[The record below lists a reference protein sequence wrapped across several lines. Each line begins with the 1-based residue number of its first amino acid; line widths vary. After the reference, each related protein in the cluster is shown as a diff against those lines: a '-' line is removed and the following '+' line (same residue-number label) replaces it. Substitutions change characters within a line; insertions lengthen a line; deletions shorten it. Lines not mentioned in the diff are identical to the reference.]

1 MPSSSLSI
9 LVVDDTKFSSVMI
22 GRALGQAGYQDI
34 RYASSGLEAL
44 EQIRQRPAQLLL
56 ADWLMPQ
63 MDGLTLTSSVRSLD
77 EQSGNYTYVLLL
89 TGKEGSAAL
98 AQAFEK
104 GVDDFISKTD
114 MNEQL
119 VPRVR
124 AAERMFRHLQQLQAS
139 NQSLKHNLQQLQAV
153 NTLDPLTSLGNKKC
167 LIRTL
172 EKHLKQLEARGGVL
186 GLLLFSI
193 DNMAQLRQRYGVEV
207 QKELLRTAGHRLEQ
221 LVRPLDYLARLDGNE
236 FVLLT
241 LMEPGA
247 PCNGNSFKRLYD
259 AVNLKSCKTGAGFIN
274 LKTAVSMLTL
284 ESTALP
290 TNTNR
295 LLEKARTHL
304 PNSRTENRIAHTHLQ
319 HPLT

>member
-124 AAERMFRHLQQLQAS
+124 AAERIAP
-139 NQSLKHNLQQLQAV
+139 
-153 NTLDPLTSLGNKKC
+153 T
-167 LIRTL
+167 
-172 EKHLKQLEARGGVL
+172 
-186 GLLLFSI
+186 
-193 DNMAQLRQRYGVEV
+193 
-207 QKELLRTAGHRLEQ
+207 
-221 LVRPLDYLARLDGNE
+221 VR
-236 FVLLT
+236 
-241 LMEPGA
+241 
-247 PCNGNSFKRLYD
+247 S
-259 AVNLKSCKTGAGFIN
+259 
-274 LKTAVSMLTL
+274 
-284 ESTALP
+284 
-290 TNTNR
+290 
-295 LLEKARTHL
+295 
-304 PNSRTENRIAHTHLQ
+304 SR
-319 HPLT
+319 